1 MAGPVGPHGVKGE
14 AGPSG
19 KDAAHRNWKQCA
31 WRQKHDS
38 LDIGL
43 LKVLVFITN
52 KEIVNVRLMH
62 KFDQSQPIDWTDG
75 KHTAFFS
82 FRVSVDTIQTNYYS
96 PLENIE
102 RFFFQSFNIP
112 KRVN

>member
-1 MAGPVGPHGVKGE
+1 
-14 AGPSG
+14 
-19 KDAAHRNWKQCA
+19 
-31 WRQKHDS
+31 
-38 LDIGL
+38 
-43 LKVLVFITN
+43 
-52 KEIVNVRLMH
+52 MH

-102 RFFFQSFNIP
+102 RFFFPII
-112 KRVN
+112 